1 MQVQDPQYIFRKRL
15 AGTWK
20 SKDSSCTVILDVY
33 SYLEI
38 TYGGTRLS
46 SSYSVLETNALYEA
60 NSKAMT
66 GFFMGLTPA
75 YKRHPGEELK
85 VQMDNTSLSDDISN
99 LYTVSSL
106 WFGGEKLNIELT
118 DSSNGQTTA
127 LVLTREGAEVEPSE
141 TAYVC
146 ECGYTGPFGKF
157 CPNCGRAVE
166 KEYTC
171 QCGYRSKGAKFC
183 PNCGRPTGQ
192 FALSD
197 STKEANKKPEPT
209 TPSGPENQEE
219 KLGWKCSQCGAEN
232 QKDKCS
238 ACGAE
243 INPVVFFSI
252 STHMSTNPPVDTFT
266 NVYEYSD
273 TQLLIDCNGKRRLI
287 SADILEPAME
297 IIRRNHLDD
306 PDFKDPS
313 AMSIM
318 GGSVCV
324 GFKDGDRFIQT
335 SMQTKGFAVT
345 NAQSELMEL
354 FNKA

>member
-127 LVLTREGAEVEPSE
+127 LVLTREGAEVEPAE

-157 CPNCGRAVE
+157 CPNCGRAVKKNTHANVDIE
-166 KEYTC
+166 AKV
-171 QCGYRSKGAKFC
+171 RSFVQIADGLQDNSPCLIPQRRRIRSRSLPPLLVLKIRKKSWDGNVLNVELKTRRISV
-183 PNCGRPTGQ
+183 RP
-192 FALSD
+192 
-197 STKEANKKPEPT
+197 
-209 TPSGPENQEE
+209 
-219 KLGWKCSQCGAEN
+219 
-232 QKDKCS
+232 
-238 ACGAE
+238 
-243 INPVVFFSI
+243 V
-252 STHMSTNPPVDTFT
+252 
-266 NVYEYSD
+266 
-273 TQLLIDCNGKRRLI
+273 
-287 SADILEPAME
+287 
-297 IIRRNHLDD
+297 
-306 PDFKDPS
+306 
-313 AMSIM
+313 
-318 GGSVCV
+318 
-324 GFKDGDRFIQT
+324 
-335 SMQTKGFAVT
+335 
-345 NAQSELMEL
+345 AQR
-354 FNKA
+354 

>member
-1 MQVQDPQYIFRKRL
+1 M
-15 AGTWK
+15 
-20 SKDSSCTVILDVY
+20 S
-33 SYLEI
+33 
-38 TYGGTRLS
+38 
-46 SSYSVLETNALYEA
+46 
-60 NSKAMT
+60 
-66 GFFMGLTPA
+66 LTPA

-127 LVLTREGAEVEPSE
+127 LVLTREGAEVEPAE

-197 STKEANKKPEPT
+197 STKEANKKPEPI

-252 STHMSTNPPVDTFT
+252 STHMSTNPPIDTFT

-306 PDFKDPS
+306 PNFKDPS

-345 NAQSELMEL
+345 NAQSELMGL